1 MLVSGNNFSFSF
13 NVLVHFFIFLSFYNS
28 LYNVHLSNLKKKKI
42 QELHSDYPLAPDEIE
57 IKRKMLPEYQLK
69 IADLYNIPIDNVKKI
84 VPNFSGKEKYIIRY
98 GNLKLYLSLGLK
110 AKKIHSVLEFN
121 QSQFLNPYI
130 EFNSQ
135 KKE

>member
-1 MLVSGNNFSFSF
+1 
-13 NVLVHFFIFLSFYNS
+13 
-28 LYNVHLSNLKKKKI
+28 
-42 QELHSDYPLAPDEIE
+42 
-57 IKRKMLPEYQLK
+57 MLPEYQLK

-84 VPNFSGKEKYIIRY
+84 VPNFSDKEKYIIRY

>member
-1 MLVSGNNFSFSF
+1 
-13 NVLVHFFIFLSFYNS
+13 
-28 LYNVHLSNLKKKKI
+28 
-42 QELHSDYPLAPDEIE
+42 
-57 IKRKMLPEYQLK
+57 MLPEYQLK

-84 VPNFSGKEKYIIRY
+84 VPNFSDKEKYIIRY

-110 AKKIHSVLEFN
+110 AKKIHFVLEFN
-121 QSQFLNPYI
+121 QLQFLNPYI

>member
-1 MLVSGNNFSFSF
+1 MQCTFVKF
-13 NVLVHFFIFLSFYNS
+13 
-28 LYNVHLSNLKKKKI
+28 KEKKI

-84 VPNFSGKEKYIIRY
+84 VPNFSDKEKYIIRY
-98 GNLKLYLSLGLK
+98 ENLKLYLSLGLK
-110 AKKIHSVLEFN
+110 PKKIHFELEFN
-121 QSQFLNPYI
+121 QSQLLNPYI

-135 KKE
+135 KKNKSRKKRRQGWKTVVQIND